1 MGSPELKDSCIQA
14 ENCYKS
20 ACLNEGRGVCAVRR
34 EAALLL
40 HVWSFQCLT
49 CLFDIK

>member
-20 ACLNEGRGVCAVRR
+20 ACLNEGRGEGGSQKGGC
-34 EAALLL
+34 
-40 HVWSFQCLT
+40 SFIACVV
-49 CLFDIK
+49 FSMSYMPF